1 MEPRGTLTRVTWNS
15 EASDA
20 ALVATVV
27 DPHFERS
34 LDAGSAPGMAYAVLS
49 GGTVIHFSG
58 IGARDIP
65 SGRAPDAETVFRIAS
80 MTKSFTAA
88 TVLSLRDDGQLSI
101 DAPVVEFVPEL
112 ASGGADAQEIT
123 VRHLLTMGGGFLTD
137 DPWGDRQQDL
147 SVADFQQLV
156 ARGLT
161 PLWSPGV
168 RFEYSNLGYALL
180 GLVIEAVTG
189 QPYREVVE
197 SRVLRPFGMTSSG
210 YTVDGNG
217 NGNGGGNDGGEAVV
231 ASGYVRRTSGWVREP
246 IAGSGAFSPMGGLLS
261 TVNDLATWVGV
272 FQSVHAG
279 GPQPVMPIKPAS
291 LREMQV
297 TQRVVAATQPAAA
310 DAAPDVSGYGFG
322 LFEDFRSWGR
332 SVYHSGGYPG
342 FGSHMRWHPASGLG
356 IVALAN
362 STYAPMSTV
371 ATAALADL
379 VTQLGARCGAP
390 LHAPRVS
397 LPMLEVA
404 QELVTAWLEGT
415 DPEGGSAVTM
425 RGRCAD
431 NVEIDVPWPERVAL
445 WHAFQSSHGGLVAV
459 SASGSR
465 PSPGAIRW
473 LMHGRETESRVRVT
487 VLMAPHDP
495 DLIQSIEI
503 SAIDPS
509 AAQPRPST
517 DLT

>member
-1 MEPRGTLTRVTWNS
+1 
-15 EASDA
+15 
-20 ALVATVV
+20 
-27 DPHFERS
+27 
-34 LDAGSAPGMAYAVLS
+34 
-49 GGTVIHFSG
+49 
-58 IGARDIP
+58 
-65 SGRAPDAETVFRIAS
+65 
-80 MTKSFTAA
+80 
-88 TVLSLRDDGQLSI
+88 
-101 DAPVVEFVPEL
+101 
-112 ASGGADAQEIT
+112 
-123 VRHLLTMGGGFLTD
+123 
-137 DPWGDRQQDL
+137 
-147 SVADFQQLV
+147 
-156 ARGLT
+156 
-161 PLWSPGV
+161 
-168 RFEYSNLGYALL
+168 
-180 GLVIEAVTG
+180 
-189 QPYREVVE
+189 
-197 SRVLRPFGMTSSG
+197 
-210 YTVDGNG
+210 
-217 NGNGGGNDGGEAVV
+217 
-231 ASGYVRRTSGWVREP
+231 
-246 IAGSGAFSPMGGLLS
+246 MGGLLS

-279 GPQPVMPIKPAS
+279 GPQPAMPIKPAS

-297 TQRVVAATQPAAA
+297 TQRVVAATQSAAT

-379 VTQLGARCGAP
+379 VTQLDARCGAP
-390 LHAPRVS
+390 LHAPAVS

-404 QELVTAWLEGT
+404 QELVTAWLEST
-415 DPEGGSAVTM
+415 DPEGGSAVTL

-431 NVEIDVPWPERVAL
+431 NVEIDVPWSERVAL
-445 WHAFQSSHGGLVAV
+445 WHAFQRSHGGLVAV

-473 LMHGRETESRVRVT
+473 LMHGRETGSRVRVT

-503 SAIDPS
+503 SAVDPS